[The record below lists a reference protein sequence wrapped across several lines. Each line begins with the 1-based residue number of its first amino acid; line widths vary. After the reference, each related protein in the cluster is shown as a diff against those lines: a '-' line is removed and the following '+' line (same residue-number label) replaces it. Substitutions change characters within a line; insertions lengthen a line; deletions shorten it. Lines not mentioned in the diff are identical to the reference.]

1 MHQTLNINFFT
12 KAGSLAC
19 WTDSQHLVSNVGW
32 CTDREAQTQHHAG
45 SLGDETDQVEGR
57 GRLISGTVE
66 TGFVQSI
73 RELLIDIDIKRP
85 VTQISHFK
93 ERTSAVCFRPPS
105 SHLYMSLTYE

>member
-1 MHQTLNINFFT
+1 MN
-12 KAGSLAC
+12 C

-66 TGFVQSI
+66 TGFVQSYFFFRKGI
-73 RELLIDIDIKRP
+73 IIIFFLKNP
-85 VTQISHFK
+85 ATQISHFK
-93 ERTSAVCFRPPS
+93 ERTSAVFFLPPL